1 MEKST
6 VAFFHAMNGR
16 GTKKSLT
23 FRFRNGG
30 IDFASHALYVCTQH
44 LPLFSPIIGNS
55 GFQRQPVFGY

>member
-23 FRFRNGG
+23 FRLRE
-30 IDFASHALYVCTQH
+30 
-44 LPLFSPIIGNS
+44 S
-55 GFQRQPVFGY
+55 GFEFRGRQVSGYKE